1 MPSLVAP
8 SHNALGVPTEIRFD
22 ASQLP
27 SGKAA
32 TFPIFTFDQL
42 DNMPLMTLKKI
53 TQENLSAGN
62 FRTKYEMGKD
72 VLRKCF

>member
-32 TFPIFTFDQL
+32 TFPIFRSTSW
-42 DNMPLMTLKKI
+42 T
-53 TQENLSAGN
+53 TC
-62 FRTKYEMGKD
+62 R
-72 VLRKCF
+72 